1 MVRIEANENKTCEH
15 IALNLMWL
23 RLLCLDMQCE
33 LHNGNLNYGDPSIK
47 RGIMVRRGGEEERR
61 REGEEERRRGGEEE
75 RRRGGEEERRR
86 GGEEEKGGEERR
98 REERRKGG
106 EEERRRG
113 EEEEERRI
121 GGMEERGKEERRWGK
136 KKRRSGG
143 VRREG

>member
-15 IALNLMWL
+15 IACALNLMWL

-61 REGEEERRRGGEEE
+61 RGGEEERRRGGEEERKRGGEEERRRGGEERRRGGEEERRRGGEEE

-86 GGEEEKGGEERR
+86 GGEEE
-98 REERRKGG
+98 REERRGG
-106 EEERRRG
+106 
-113 EEEEERRI
+113 
-121 GGMEERGKEERRWGK
+121 
-136 KKRRSGG
+136 
-143 VRREG
+143 

>member
-61 REGEEERRRGGEEE
+61 RGEERERRRGGEEERRRGGEEE

-86 GGEEEKGGEERR
+86 GGEERRIGGEGRR

-106 EEERRRG
+106 EERRRRG
-113 EEEEERRI
+113 E
-121 GGMEERGKEERRWGK
+121 
-136 KKRRSGG
+136 
-143 VRREG
+143 